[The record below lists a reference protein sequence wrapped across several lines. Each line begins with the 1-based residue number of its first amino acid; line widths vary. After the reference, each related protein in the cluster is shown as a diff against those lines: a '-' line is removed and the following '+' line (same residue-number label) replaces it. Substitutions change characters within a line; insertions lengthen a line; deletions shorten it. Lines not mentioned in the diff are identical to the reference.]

1 MGPVWNAGCSPGPP
15 SSQECHRKVG
25 LEQEGHICHG
35 QDNHHGSWWPGLDVH
50 MLSGKAAM
58 LSKSRA
64 WVPSVAA
71 RKDVEILENGKAQPA
86 VLSKSTAGGVGR
98 KRGLIA

>member
-1 MGPVWNAGCSPGPP
+1 
-15 SSQECHRKVG
+15 
-25 LEQEGHICHG
+25 
-35 QDNHHGSWWPGLDVH
+35 

-58 LSKSRA
+58 LSKWRA
-64 WVPSVAA
+64 WIPGGAA

-86 VLSKSTAGGVGR
+86 VLSESTAGGVGR